1 MRNQGMKS
9 TSKRARQDERL
20 DKGGKPKDRKQGKD
34 KSHSLLVVSSFSF
47 CFIAEDF
54 HTNVSI

>member
-1 MRNQGMKS
+1 MKS

-20 DKGGKPKDRKQGKD
+20 DEGGKPEDRKQGRD
-34 KSHSLLVVSSFSF
+34 KSHSLFVVSSFSF
-47 CFIAEDF
+47 YFIVEDF